1 MNKHLLIFQRTIVL
15 SLVVLAGLHTTSY
28 AQNKPNIVFIMA
40 DDMGYSD
47 IGAYGS
53 EISTTNIDKLAKRG
67 VKLNQFYNTARC
79 CPTRASL
86 LTGLYPHNTG
96 LGYMT
101 GFNQNT
107 RGYQGEIGTNCV
119 TIPEVLK
126 TAGYQSYMAGKWH
139 VSINTKNNGPK
150 QNWPLQRGFDRYFGT
165 IPGSGSFFT
174 PKGLAAGNTII
185 KAPANFY
192 YTDAIS
198 DTASKYINEHALKSK
213 KDPFFLYVA
222 YTAPHWPLHAKEVDI
237 QKYMKLY
244 EKGWDALRVERYNR
258 MIKMGILSPSTK
270 LTKRTDTVPAWASIP
285 SSEKQLWVKRMAIY
299 AAQID
304 CMDQGIG
311 RILASLDKN
320 GLTDNTLVIF
330 MSDNGGCAETISN
343 TDKSL
348 AALGTA
354 DSFES
359 YRTNWANLSNTPFKL
374 YKCRVHE
381 GGISAPFIA
390 SWPGKLAPNGTI
402 IKTPAHIIDLMPT
415 FAQMA
420 GATYPTNYK
429 GKAIHAVQGVN
440 ILPLLTGKT
449 IDKRTLYWE
458 HEANRAILL
467 PDGWKLVSKG
477 NSKAPFAGP
486 WELYNLNN
494 DRSETT
500 NLISKFPA
508 KAKIMA
514 ADWTNWANKNNVFP
528 LDGTDLWE
536 RGRLM
541 DREN

>member
-1 MNKHLLIFQRTIVL
+1 MKLRCL
-15 SLVVLAGLHTTSY
+15 SLFALAICSLFLYTDIH
-28 AQNKPNIVFIMA
+28 AQTKPNIVFIMA

-47 IGAYGS
+47 IGCYGS
-53 EISTTNIDKLAKRG
+53 EISTPNIDRLAKKG

-101 GFNQNT
+101 GFNQNSP
-107 RGYQGEIGTNCV
+107 GYKGEIGTNCV
-119 TIPEVLK
+119 TIPEVLE
-126 TAGYQSYMAGKWH
+126 TAGYKNYMAGKWH

-150 QNWPLQRGFDRYFGT
+150 NNWPLQRGFNRYFGT
-165 IPGSGSFFT
+165 IPGSGSFFV
-174 PKGLAAGNTII
+174 PKGLASGNTII

-198 DTASKYINEHALKSK
+198 DTASKYINEHVAKAK
-213 KDPFFLYVA
+213 NNPFFLYVA
-222 YTAPHWPLHAKEVDI
+222 YTAPHWPLHAKESDI
-237 QKYMKLY
+237 KKYMKMY
-244 EKGWDALRVERYNR
+244 EKGWDELRVARYNK
-258 MIKMGILSPSTK
+258 MIKLGILSPTTK
-270 LTKRTDTVPAWASIP
+270 LSKRTDTVPAWKDVPNA
-285 SSEKQLWVKRMAIY
+285 ERALWVKRMAIY

-311 RILASLDKN
+311 RILDALDKN
-320 GLTDNTLVIF
+320 GLTENTLVVF
-330 MSDNGGCAETISN
+330 VSDNGGCAETISN
-343 TDKSL
+343 TDQSIEK
-348 AALGTA
+348 LGTV

-390 SWPGKLAPNGTI
+390 SWPGKLAPNGTLL
-402 IKTPAHIIDLMPT
+402 KTPAHIIDLMPT
-415 FAQMA
+415 FVQLA
-420 GATYPTNYK
+420 GASYPKTYK
-429 GKAIHAVQGVN
+429 GNTIHPMQGVN
-440 ILPLLTGKT
+440 IMPLLAGKT
-449 IDKRTLYWE
+449 IAKRTLYWE

-467 PDGWKLVSKG
+467 PDGWKLVSKST
-477 NSKAPFAGP
+477 NRAPYAGV

-494 DRSETT
+494 DRSETV
-500 NLISKFPA
+500 NLASKYPSKV
-508 KAKIMA
+508 KAMA
-514 ADWTNWANKNNVFP
+514 ADWTAWANKNNVFP

>member
-1 MNKHLLIFQRTIVL
+1 MIAVL
-15 SLVVLAGLHTTSY
+15 TLFSKSY
-28 AQNKPNIVFIMA
+28 SQSKPNIIFILA

-47 IGAYGS
+47 IGCYGG
-53 EISTTNIDKLAKRG
+53 EVATPNIDKLAKNG
-67 VKLNQFYNTARC
+67 VKFNQFYNTARC

-101 GFNQNT
+101 GFNQNAP
-107 RGYQGEIGTNCV
+107 GYKGEIGTNCV

-126 TAGYQSYMAGKWH
+126 TAGYHSYMAGKWH
-139 VSINTKNNGPK
+139 VSINTKNTGPK
-150 QNWPLQRGFDRYFGT
+150 NNWPLQRGFERYFGT

-198 DTASKYINEHALKSK
+198 DTASKYISEHVQKVK
-213 KDPFFLYVA
+213 NDPFFLYVA
-222 YTAPHWPLHAKEVDI
+222 YTAPHWPLHAKPQDI
-237 QKYMKLY
+237 QKYMKIY
-244 EKGWDALRVERYNR
+244 EQGWDELRMSRYNR
-258 MIKMGILSPSTK
+258 MIRLGILAPTTK
-270 LTKRTDTVPAWASIP
+270 LTKRTDTVPAWKTIP
-285 SSEKQLWVKRMAIY
+285 AAEKALWIKRMAIY

-311 RILASLDKN
+311 RIMETLEKHR
-320 GLTDNTLVIF
+320 LTKNTLVIF

-343 TDKSL
+343 TDKSIE
-348 AALGTA
+348 ALGTV

-390 SWPGKLAPNGTI
+390 SWQGHLATNGTW
-402 IKTPAHIIDLMPT
+402 IKTPAHVIDLMPT
-415 FAQMA
+415 FMQLA
-420 GATYPTNYK
+420 GAKYPSSFK
-429 GKAIHAVQGVN
+429 GNAIHPVQGVD
-440 ILPLLTGKT
+440 IMPLLKGKT
-449 IDKRTLYWE
+449 IAKRTLYWE

-467 PDGWKLVSKG
+467 PDGWKLVSKSS
-477 NSKAPFAGP
+477 NKAPFAGP

-500 NLISKFPA
+500 DLANRFPA
-508 KAKIMA
+508 KVKAMSTL
-514 ADWTNWANKNNVFP
+514 WTSWANQNHVFP

>member
-1 MNKHLLIFQRTIVL
+1 MKLKFKSINIIIIGLVL
-15 SLVVLAGLHTTSY
+15 FSFGAF
-28 AQNKPNIVFIMA
+28 AQTRPNIVFIMA
-40 DDMGYSD
+40 DDMGYAD

-53 EISTTNIDKLAKRG
+53 EISTPNIDRLAKNG
-67 VKLNQFYNTARC
+67 VKFNQFYNTARC

-101 GFNQNT
+101 GFNQNAP
-107 RGYQGEIGTNCV
+107 GYQGEISTNCV

-126 TAGYQSYMAGKWH
+126 TAGYKSYMAGKWH

-150 QNWPLQRGFDRYFGT
+150 NNWPLQRGFDRYFGT

-198 DTASKYINEHALKSK
+198 DSASKYINEHVLKSN

-222 YTAPHWPLHAKEVDI
+222 YTAPHWPLHAKEADI
-237 QKYMKLY
+237 RKYMKMY
-244 EKGWDALRVERYNR
+244 EKGWDQLRVERYNK
-258 MIKMGILSPSTK
+258 MIKMGILSATTK
-270 LTKRTDTVPAWASIP
+270 LTKRTDTVPAWKDVP
-285 SSEKQLWVKRMAIY
+285 SGERALWIKRMAIY

-304 CMDQGIG
+304 CMDQGVG
-311 RILASLDKN
+311 RIVNALDKN
-320 GLTDNTLVIF
+320 GLTKNTLIIF

-343 TDKSL
+343 TDKTIEK
-348 AALGTA
+348 LGTV

-390 SWPGKLAPNGTI
+390 SWPGNLATNGTI

-415 FAQMA
+415 FAQLA
-420 GATYPTNYK
+420 GASYPKTYN
-429 GKAIHAVQGVN
+429 GKEIHPVEGVN
-440 ILPLLTGKT
+440 IMPLLAGKS
-449 IDKRTLYWE
+449 IAKRTLYWE
-458 HEANRAILL
+458 HEANCAILY
-467 PDGWKLVSKG
+467 PDGWKLVSKS
-477 NSKAPFAGP
+477 NNKAPFAGK

-494 DRSETT
+494 DRSET
-500 NLISKFPA
+500 LDLARKFPS
-508 KAKIMA
+508 KVQQMA
-514 ADWTNWANKNNVFP
+514 ADWTNWANKNKVFP

-536 RGRLM
+536 RGKLM